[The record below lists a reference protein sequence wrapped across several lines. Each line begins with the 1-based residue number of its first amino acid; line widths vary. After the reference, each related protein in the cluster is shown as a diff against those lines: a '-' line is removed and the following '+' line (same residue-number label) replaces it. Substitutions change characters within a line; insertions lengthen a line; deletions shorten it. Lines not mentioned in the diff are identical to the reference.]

1 MKPKIH
7 RKYTYL
13 AGIAF
18 AAFSSVQL
26 CAAQPDAT
34 PLSPLVVTAQQ
45 TAGDTL
51 TGKDLGLFQ
60 TATLPEL
67 TGVTP
72 GFAVVTSD
80 TRGYGDIISMRGSAN
95 TLFFSPPAVGMMID
109 DVPLGDNCTYP
120 SDMLALDQVKI
131 LRGPQ
136 GTIYGRNGAAG
147 MLDLSTPRPGATNE
161 FQVSADYGS
170 YDSWGASL
178 RTGGPLGGGF
188 SETLQVYHQER
199 NGYIYD
205 PTLGRAIDD
214 RSLTGVLAN
223 LFWKPTTDSEWRLR
237 VGVERADDGGQ
248 RLSLLGSSDPFRVYS
263 DVGGES
269 VMERYQISL
278 HYTKDLAWGRFK
290 SITAWQ
296 DWWLDPN
303 VTDLDLTNSPPG
315 LGSTST
321 IKQNQLM
328 WSQEFRL
335 ESPENAG
342 PWSWRTGFFFLSQD
356 SSGDGTRAFPVPFP
370 MAPSYVPYSERT
382 VYELDQ
388 WNVAAYGRASYA
400 INPRL
405 KLSVGARLE
414 YVNSDIDR
422 TKTAASPVI
431 PPMYLPGPSVV
442 NESTGDWYFSPEVG
456 ASYAPCDAAR
466 LFTRSAIG
474 VKPAGFS
481 AFASTP
487 ALARYDDETAW
498 TNELGMEVTLPDKHF
513 TWSLT
518 GYCNQLY
525 DYQVNRQAPMSTDF
539 YTANAGTVTSLGVE
553 TQVRW
558 QPVDGL
564 TLLGGAGLTHAR
576 FDSSPNDGNAV
587 PFVPEFTGSLGAR
600 YDFPQGF
607 YVQSAVRLTGPTYFD
622 EANTDRYS
630 QGSYLC
636 WDAEIGYAKD
646 HFSVALY
653 GRNMLDRQYYTY
665 INPEI
670 LAGAPGDPAVV
681 GVRASVTF

>member
-1 MKPKIH
+1 MKCL
-7 RKYTYL
+7 TCVWL
-13 AGIAF
+13 AACLPSALQ
-18 AAFSSVQL
+18 AAT
-26 CAAQPDAT
+26 PDAT
-34 PLSPLVVTAQQ
+34 LTPLVVTAQQ
-45 TAGDTL
+45 STGDIL
-51 TGKDLGLFQ
+51 SSKDLALFQ
-60 TATLPEL
+60 SVALADL
-67 TGVTP
+67 AGLTP

-80 TRGYGDIISMRGSAN
+80 NRGYGDIISMRGSAN
-95 TLFFSPPAVGMMID
+95 TLFFSPPAVGMMVD
-109 DVPLGDNCTYP
+109 DVPMGDNCTYP
-120 SDMLALDQVKI
+120 SDLLALDQVKI

-161 FQVSADYGS
+161 FHLGTDFGS
-170 YDSWGASL
+170 FDSWGASL
-178 RTGGPLGGGF
+178 RTGGPLGAGF
-188 SETLQVYHQER
+188 SETLQIYHQER

-223 LFWKPTTDSEWRLR
+223 LYWKPTPDSEWRLR
-237 VGVERADDGGQ
+237 VSAERADDGGQ
-248 RLSLLGSSDPFRVYS
+248 QMSLLNSADPFRVYS
-263 DVGGES
+263 DIPGES

-278 HYTKDLAWGRFK
+278 HYTKEGPWGRFK

-296 DWWLDPN
+296 DWWLNPS
-303 VTDLDLTNSPPG
+303 VTDLDLTNSPAG
-315 LGSTST
+315 MGSFST

-342 PWSWRTGFFFLSQD
+342 PWSWRTGLFFMNQD

-370 MAPSYVPYSERT
+370 APPSYVPYSERT

-388 WNVAAYGRASYA
+388 WNMAAYGRVTYA
-400 INPRL
+400 VNPQL
-405 KLSVGARLE
+405 KLSAGARLE
-414 YVNSDIDR
+414 YVNSEIDR
-422 TKTAASPVI
+422 TKTSASPII

-442 NESTGDWYFSPEVG
+442 RESLGAWYISPEIG
-456 ASYAPCDAAR
+456 ASYALCDTTR
-466 LFTRSAIG
+466 LFARSAIG

-498 TNELGMEVTLPDKHF
+498 TNELGAEVTLPDQHL

-525 DYQVNRQAPMSTDF
+525 DYQVNRQAPFSTDF

-553 TQVRW
+553 TELRW
-558 QPVDGL
+558 QPVAGL
-564 TLLGGAGLTHAR
+564 TLQGSAGLVHAR

-587 PFVPEFTGSLGAR
+587 PFVPEFTSSLGAR
-600 YDFPQGF
+600 YDFQQGF
-607 YVQSAVRLTGPTYFD
+607 YIQSALRLTGPTYFD
-622 EANTDRYS
+622 EANTGSYS

-653 GRNMLDRQYYTY
+653 ARNLLDRQYYTY

-670 LAGAPGDPAVV
+670 QAGAPGDPQVF
-681 GVRASVTF
+681 GVRASLAF